1 MDEIKEDTGP
11 IAKKKSRSSGNE
23 TLVYLK
29 EKIEKETKFKEQGL
43 DLRKEL
49 ERGLQIAQDNKTNFE
64 LI

>member
-11 IAKKKSRSSGNE
+11 ITKKKSRSSGSE
-23 TLVYLK
+23 TLAYLK

-49 ERGLQIAQDNKTNFE
+49 ERGLQIPQDNKTNF
-64 LI
+64 